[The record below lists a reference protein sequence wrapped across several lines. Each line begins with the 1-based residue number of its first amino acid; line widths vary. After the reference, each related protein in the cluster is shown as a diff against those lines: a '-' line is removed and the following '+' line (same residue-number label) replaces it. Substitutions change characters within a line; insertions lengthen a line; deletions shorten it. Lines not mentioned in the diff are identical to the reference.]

1 MQKINSLLDQA
12 NKKLKKDS
20 SSSPTEVGPS
30 KLSPS
35 DRDRARNPDS
45 ESIDFPIDRVDA
57 INNVFAEFEFAYH
70 NQFHKAFGDHESLTI
85 AKKYWLRSLEEY
97 SPSQITAA
105 AKKIIKSQEYLPSI
119 ATFLSACQD
128 GYDLFGLPSAQ
139 SAFREACHASTPKS
153 AHNWSHEAVY
163 FAGKATGWFLLAN
176 EPESLSFPL
185 FEYNYSLLAKNV
197 MRGERLK
204 IKRPPALSEKVELPV
219 SKKEL
224 KSRISRLRKE
234 LNI

>member
-70 NQFHKAFGDHESLTI
+70 NQFHKALVI
-85 AKKYWLRSLEEY
+85 MNL
-97 SPSQITAA
+97 
-105 AKKIIKSQEYLPSI
+105 
-119 ATFLSACQD
+119 
-128 GYDLFGLPSAQ
+128 
-139 SAFREACHASTPKS
+139 
-153 AHNWSHEAVY
+153 
-163 FAGKATGWFLLAN
+163 
-176 EPESLSFPL
+176 
-185 FEYNYSLLAKNV
+185 
-197 MRGERLK
+197 
-204 IKRPPALSEKVELPV
+204 
-219 SKKEL
+219 
-224 KSRISRLRKE
+224 
-234 LNI
+234 